1 MWLEKGIYLRVDSAK
16 KIVRNQTVLDFVNE
30 VYARN
35 RTKERDQKRLA
46 LKTELI
52 GKIVMTNY
60 GKVRYCKV
68 TDVVFENLA
77 EVKING
83 TNTSLIEFYMTKYN
97 KKIENEKQPLIEV

>member
-1 MWLEKGIYLRVDSAK
+1 
-16 KIVRNQTVLDFVNE
+16 
-30 VYARN
+30 
-35 RTKERDQKRLA
+35 
-46 LKTELI
+46 
-52 GKIVMTNY
+52 MTNY

-83 TNTSLIEFYMTKYN
+83 TDTTLIEFYKTKYN